1 MHKIIY
7 VDWDTKSVITT
18 NEELKDLIE
27 SYVEDMEQ
35 NKPFA
40 EYLEQNYFI
49 TEVFEM
55 NEAKKERIKKDY
67 DKLMRLEVA
76 QILERALEPVFVPF
90 DEEINL
96 GWLYKGART

>member
-7 VDWDTKSVITT
+7 IDWNTKSVITT
-18 NEELKDLIE
+18 NEELKNLIE

-35 NKPFA
+35 NKTFA
-40 EYLEQNYFI
+40 EYLNDKYFV

-55 NEAKKERIKKDY
+55 NEAKKKQVKKDY
-67 DKLMRLEVA
+67 DELIRLEVA
-76 QILERALEPVFVPF
+76 QILERTLEPIFVPF

-96 GWLYKGART
+96 GWLYKKART

>member
-27 SYVEDMEQ
+27 SYVEDMKQ

-40 EYLEQNYFI
+40 EYLEQNYFT

-55 NEAKKERIKKDY
+55 DEAKKKQVKKDY
-67 DKLMRLEVA
+67 DELMRLEVA
-76 QILERALEPVFVPF
+76 QILERTLEPVFVSLG
-90 DEEINL
+90 EEINL

>member
-55 NEAKKERIKKDY
+55 NETKRKQVKKDY
-67 DKLMRLEVA
+67 DELMRLEVA
-76 QILERALEPVFVPF
+76 QILERTLEPVFIPF

-96 GWLYKGART
+96 GWIYKGART

>member
-1 MHKIIY
+1 MHKIVYI
-7 VDWDTKSVITT
+7 DWDAKTVVTS
-18 NEELKDLIE
+18 NEELKSLIE

-35 NKPFA
+35 NKTFA

-55 NEAKKERIKKDY
+55 GEEKRKQVKKEY
-67 DKLMRLEVA
+67 DELIRLEVA
-76 QILERALEPVFVPF
+76 QILERILEPVFVPF

-96 GWLYKGART
+96 GWLYKGARA